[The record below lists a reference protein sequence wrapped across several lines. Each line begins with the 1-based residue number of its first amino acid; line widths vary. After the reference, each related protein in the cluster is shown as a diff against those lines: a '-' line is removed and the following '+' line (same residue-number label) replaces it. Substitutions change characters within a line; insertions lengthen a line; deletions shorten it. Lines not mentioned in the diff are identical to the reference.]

1 MNNLNKNTEATN
13 LKIRKFLKQVGVESH
28 KAIQQ
33 SINKSNVANEIKV
46 TLEINNESIQEFTTK
61 IE

>member
-13 LKIRKFLKQVGVESH
+13 LKIRNFLKQVGVESH